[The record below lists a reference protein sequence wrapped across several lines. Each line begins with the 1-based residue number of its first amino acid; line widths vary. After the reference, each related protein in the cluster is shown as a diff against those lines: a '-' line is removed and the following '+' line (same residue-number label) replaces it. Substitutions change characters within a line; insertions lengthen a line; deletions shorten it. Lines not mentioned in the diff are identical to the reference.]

1 MSQPSSRRSWSSRG
15 HSQLSALLLLALSA
29 ALTACGGGSSSSN
42 LTTSSGSGSSGTG
55 STGQSCNSGCGTA
68 MIALTDAAGD
78 FDSYIV
84 NVVSLQL
91 TRDDGTVVQ
100 TVPVSTQVDFS
111 QLLSLSEVLSGTND
125 ALQVVAEGP
134 YDAGSVALSA
144 NAMAVLTND

>member
-1 MSQPSSRRSWSSRG
+1 
-15 HSQLSALLLLALSA
+15 
-29 ALTACGGGSSSSN
+29 
-42 LTTSSGSGSSGTG
+42 
-55 STGQSCNSGCGTA
+55 

-111 QLLSLSEVLSGTND
+111 QLVSLSEILSGTND